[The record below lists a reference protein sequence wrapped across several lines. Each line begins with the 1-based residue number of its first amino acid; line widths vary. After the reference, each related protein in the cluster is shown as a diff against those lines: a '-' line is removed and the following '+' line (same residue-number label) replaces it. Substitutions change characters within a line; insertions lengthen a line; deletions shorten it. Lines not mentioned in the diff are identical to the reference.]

1 MGKKRY
7 APDEVMRAV
16 SLVAAGGMSLR
27 GAERA
32 TGVSRETIRRWRA
45 ELESG
50 AGSLYAVAMGAG
62 DRKEGPMDEGVRLDD
77 LPDDPE
83 ELKRIIFDMQFEID
97 LTRAAVEILKKDPG
111 ADPGGALQ
119 QGEGGPG
126 RRPEQEGLPD
136 GETVFDQLSGIVASS
151 RTSDFLQAQE
161 EGRRGPGRR
170 HQG

>member
-50 AGSLYAVAMGAG
+50 AG
-62 DRKEGPMDEGVRLDD
+62 
-77 LPDDPE
+77 
-83 ELKRIIFDMQFEID
+83 
-97 LTRAAVEILKKDPG
+97 
-111 ADPGGALQ
+111 
-119 QGEGGPG
+119 
-126 RRPEQEGLPD
+126 
-136 GETVFDQLSGIVASS
+136 VFDS
-151 RTSDFLQAQE
+151 FYF
-161 EGRRGPGRR
+161 
-170 HQG
+170 